1 MRGSELTRYLGE
13 ADKRLVQATN
23 VLEPLTLEV
32 WILTHPEL
40 RNTVRVKALMA
51 VLYGQSSM
59 GCSKRND
66 TDSMECG
73 AMVPP

>member
-51 VLYGQSSM
+51 VLY
-59 GCSKRND
+59 D
-66 TDSMECG
+66 
-73 AMVPP
+73 VL